1 MAGNAVE
8 SGRTVT
14 SKVTAILMAFADG
27 TGWSLS
33 GLARIT
39 NIPRPT
45 THRLV
50 TELVAAQLLERSR
63 DGYRVGPALARLR
76 ASETTGGPTVARL
89 APAVLD
95 DLAAVTGRPA

>member
-33 GLARIT
+33 ELARIT
-39 NIPRPT
+39 NIPLTT
-45 THRLV
+45 THGLV
-50 TELVAAQLLERSR
+50 T
-63 DGYRVGPALARLR
+63 
-76 ASETTGGPTVARL
+76 
-89 APAVLD
+89 
-95 DLAAVTGRPA
+95 

>member
-33 GLARIT
+33 ELARIT
-39 NIPRPT
+39 NIPLTT

-50 TELVAAQLLERSR
+50 TDSSR
-63 DGYRVGPALARLR
+63 PSSWSARPTGT
-76 ASETTGGPTVARL
+76 AS
-89 APAVLD
+89 
-95 DLAAVTGRPA
+95 GRRWAGCA